1 MRTQGG
7 FAVAMAYEKAPDPFK
22 MDGIAAEFFDAAMI
36 DLRGILLPAVRFFE
50 DADAVDD
57 AGCIFVA
64 VAHKTN
70 DLAQERDR
78 RISER
83 KNEVSTFIFSFF
95 SATQFLPLAIL

>member
-1 MRTQGG
+1 
-7 FAVAMAYEKAPDPFK
+7 